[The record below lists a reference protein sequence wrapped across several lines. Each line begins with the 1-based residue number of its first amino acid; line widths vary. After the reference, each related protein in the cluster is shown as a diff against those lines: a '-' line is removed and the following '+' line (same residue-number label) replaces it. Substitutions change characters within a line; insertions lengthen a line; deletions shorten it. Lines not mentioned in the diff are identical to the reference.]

1 MEFEEVIEI
10 NAPVEKVYS
19 LYSDVESWS
28 AWDPDVKRSS
38 IEGAFVT
45 GAKGTLTPTKGPKA
59 KITFVQIVPNQSFTV
74 ESKLP
79 LSTMCFEHEIT
90 ASDLNIVSVVHRVK
104 FTGFLAPVFGRLIGS
119 QIKKGL
125 PNTLLGLKKAAEN
138 NG

>member
-1 MEFEEVIEI
+1 MQFEEII
-10 NAPVEKVYS
+10 NISAPIEKVYS
-19 LYSDVESWS
+19 LYSDVENWYK
-28 AWDPDVKRSS
+28 WDPDVKNSS

-59 KITFVQIVPNQSFTV
+59 KIAFVQIVPGQSFTV

-79 LSTMCFEHEIT
+79 LCTMFFEHEISERD
-90 ASDLNIVSVVHRVK
+90 ANSISVVHRVK

-125 PNTLLGLKKAAEN
+125 PDTLLGLKKAAEN